1 MKDKPNRFVGK
12 PLALVATVAMGVV
25 AVALASMVGSGPR
38 YLLPLSIVAA
48 ILTWV
53 AFVHTHAKLYQL
65 WMKFAH
71 VLHTVAVSV
80 IFGTAYLFI
89 IPIFRA
95 VLWFRDPL
103 GLRRPPEETSWVT
116 RTAKVDALSL
126 ERMG

>member
-1 MKDKPNRFVGK
+1 MEKPNRFVGT
-12 PLALVATVAMGVV
+12 PLALAATLGMG
-25 AVALASMVGSGPR
+25 AVTIVLASSVGSGPR
-38 YLLPLSIVAA
+38 YLLPASIVAG

-53 AFVHTHAKLYQL
+53 AFVHTHAALYRL

-71 VLHTVAVSV
+71 VLHTVAISV
-80 IFGTAYLFI
+80 IFGACYLLI

-103 GLRRPPEETSWVT
+103 GLRRPPEESSWVA
-116 RTAKVDALSL
+116 RTAKSDALSM